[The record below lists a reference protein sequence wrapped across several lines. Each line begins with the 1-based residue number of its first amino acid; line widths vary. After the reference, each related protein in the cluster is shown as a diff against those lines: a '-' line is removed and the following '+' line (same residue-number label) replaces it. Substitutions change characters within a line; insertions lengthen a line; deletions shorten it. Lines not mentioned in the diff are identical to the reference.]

1 MLVQQ
6 EIKNQEE
13 EARVV
18 KAVEMGNQGKW
29 TKWETEQRELT
40 WSDIWK
46 YTAFQLQFLLRA
58 VCDVLP
64 TPTNLKT
71 WGLTE
76 DPMCTLCQ
84 KPANLEHILSSCQVA
99 LTQGRYTWRHNQ
111 VLRALAHTLET
122 ERKKD
127 HVQTEHQRFI
137 SFVRSGEQTT
147 GTKPQ
152 HRKGILNMARD
163 WELRVDLEKKL
174 VFPPIVETTQR
185 PDILLISEQ
194 TKKLV
199 VIELT
204 VPWETRCQEAH
215 ERK

>member
-1 MLVQQ
+1 M
-6 EIKNQEE
+6 
-13 EARVV
+13 
-18 KAVEMGNQGKW
+18 
-29 TKWETEQRELT
+29 
-40 WSDIWK
+40 
-46 YTAFQLQFLLRA
+46 
-58 VCDVLP
+58 
-64 TPTNLKT
+64 
-71 WGLTE
+71 
-76 DPMCTLCQ
+76 
-84 KPANLEHILSSCQVA
+84 
-99 LTQGRYTWRHNQ
+99 
-111 VLRALAHTLET
+111 LRALAHTLET

-127 HVQTEHQRFI
+127 HVQTEHPRFI

-215 ERK
+215 ERKYAKYEDLLMD